1 MKFKVIVLISTL
13 MVSLSLM
20 AQKVPDKS
28 TITSF
33 SQDSAANCAS
43 ISVIKLAIAKYGVD
57 GVFKKVDSLTDRYRI
72 QLLDDKIIELTKNEE
87 AIIGKID
94 GFAKGNNEM
103 IFTKAKFIYAVMAK
117 NKMKNYDTSCKKIE
131 DAASIVKKKSQK
143 KDKILFLLHEDTKTN
158 LYYLGLENLYDSINA
173 AFVNNYKSI
182 IITNVYHSAYSSS
195 GFYDEHGR
203 VRKNCCFTWRH
214 GHWLKPLNTWMNY
227 VLKD

>member
-57 GVFKKVDSLTDRYRI
+57 GVFKKVDSLADRYRI

-87 AIIGKID
+87 AIMGKID

-131 DAASIVKKKSQK
+131 DAATR
-143 KDKILFLLHEDTKTN
+143 KDLSKPNKIKWLLEPDTKTN
-158 LYYLGLENLYDSINA
+158 LSYLGLENLYDSIKV
-173 AFVNNYKSI
+173 AFINNYKSI
-182 IITNVYHSAYSSS
+182 IITNYYHSAYSSF